1 MKRDLAKYNAY
12 RRKRYAEDPEYKE
25 HRKFKRRDYKK
36 RNPDR
41 ASAHSRQRKIRV
53 LSRYGPNGALQCCW
67 RRCTICD
74 PDMLSL
80 DHINNDG
87 AQDRKVR
94 GTGDNI
100 YRHVEQ
106 DGYPEGFQT
115 LCYNHQWKKE
125 ILRRKESRVRKY
137 SR

>member
-1 MKRDLAKYNAY
+1 MTRDLGKYNAY
-12 RRKRYAEDPEYKE
+12 RRKRYAEDIEYKE
-25 HRKFKRRDYKK
+25 HRKAKRKDYKK
-36 RNPDR
+36 RNPNK
-41 ASAHSRQRKIRV
+41 AAESSLQRKIRV
-53 LSRYGPNGALQCCW
+53 LSHYGPHGVLRCCW
-67 RRCTICD
+67 SRCTVCD

-87 AQDRKVR
+87 AKDRKTR
-94 GTGDNI
+94 GTGDNV

-106 DGYPEGFQT
+106 DSYPEGFQT

-125 ILRRKESRVRKY
+125 ILRRKESRVQKY